1 MPCGALRPGRFG
13 PCFYWELGAM
23 ETRRGPRP
31 GRQVSGSEGSE
42 LRLESV
48 ISQASKQ
55 RCLRNDYSHPIIAL
69 YV

>member
-1 MPCGALRPGRFG
+1 
-13 PCFYWELGAM
+13 M